1 MQVLG
6 DDARI
11 DLGRP
16 FNALLLEN
24 DKQRADALLALL
36 VRLTT
41 AEVRVVRM
49 DGGTRH
55 SLETLEHILAQAA
68 GSDAEAFT
76 GDDARSIVRAIAKRQ
91 GHEKGVMLLIKQA
104 ETVPPTMLRALQA
117 AAPYFVHD
125 GDPTLRVT
133 FVGRPAFLALLDGPG
148 LAPLRQALGFQ
159 ESPQAPEPEAADIF
173 VEPTTAARP
182 QASFPK
188 SFGANEPTER
198 VGATHDA
205 KAARLRTLAGAVAEL
220 TPRPLPVPQRATGLH
235 HVGDGVARREP
246 TLAQLTAALFEPS
259 ALENAAEDAAQL
271 AIAPAPALPRRR
283 SPLRLVLTLGGV
295 AIGTAAVYFG
305 LHTLFYRDVPA
316 RSFVI
321 MDPPPALPSSPPV
334 PSIPASSTPA
344 APVAD
349 APSSTASA
357 APLSA
362 EPAAQLRRDFDV
374 FLTNSGRNV
383 AAMSQAQRDAL
394 FAEYLEWRSH
404 NVPAAKIP
412 GATPG

>member
-1 MQVLG
+1 MQALG

-68 GSDAEAFT
+68 GSDAEAST

-117 AAPYFVHD
+117 VAPYFVHD
-125 GDPTLRVT
+125 EDPTLRVT

-159 ESPQAPEPEAADIF
+159 ESLQAPEPEAADIF
-173 VEPTTAARP
+173 IEPTTAARP
-182 QASFPK
+182 RASFPK

-205 KAARLRTLAGAVAEL
+205 KAARLRTLAGAFAEP
-220 TPRPLPVPQRATGLH
+220 TPGPLPVPKKATGLH
-235 HVGDGVARREP
+235 HVGDGVDRREP

-259 ALENAAEDAAQL
+259 ALENAAQL

-283 SPLRLVLTLGGV
+283 APLRLVLTLGAL

-305 LHTLFYRDVPA
+305 LHSLFYRDVPA

-321 MDPPPALPSSPPV
+321 MDPPPALPSSPPI

-357 APLSA
+357 APVSP
-362 EPAAQLRRDFDV
+362 EPAGQLRRDFDV